1 MKTRVDAA
9 VIGGGVVGVSVLYHL
24 AKMGMPNCMLIER
37 DQLTA
42 GSTWHAAGVIHTVNS
57 DPNIAALQAY
67 TLALYDEI
75 EELSGVSCGMHRPG
89 GIYLAS
95 TPERLDYL
103 RLERAKA
110 RYMGMDADFISM
122 DEVKRLNPLIETSEY
137 LGALYEPADGH
148 VDPSGVTNAYAQSA
162 IHHGAEIVRN
172 NPVRDLVQRP
182 DGSWDVVTD
191 KGTIQAEVVINCGGL
206 WARELGRMVGVE
218 HPLLP
223 MEHQFVITEELAEI
237 ADFDGEI
244 AVTID
249 YEGNAYT
256 RQEGNSLL
264 IGTYEKAGKPWSPD
278 TTPADFGMRL
288 LTPDLER
295 FVDRMEVA
303 YRRMPALET
312 AGIRDVI
319 NGPFTFAPDGNP
331 LIGPV
336 PGIPNYWV
344 ACAVMAGF
352 CQAGGVGLRLAEWLI
367 EGEPGADVYAMDVG
381 RFGNF
386 ASKEY
391 TYLKSQ
397 ENYRRRFMITYPN
410 EELPAA
416 RNWRTTP
423 SYDALDAA
431 GAVWGASFGLEH
443 ALWFSPDGPG
453 RVETPTF
460 RRSDAFDHVA
470 TECRAVRE
478 GVGLLE
484 IANFGKYEVSGPGAA
499 DFLDGIVANHLPKE
513 GRLALTPILTPAG
526 RLAADLTIGRLP
538 GDRFVLFGSGS
549 MPAITMRLFLQRLH
563 ELRLAAGTDDVGVT
577 VTDRS
582 EELMGWQVSGPDAR
596 ELLSRL
602 TDEDVSNHGLRFR
615 DLREMT
621 VGGVPVTVARLSFTG
636 ELGYELYCDEEHH
649 EALRIAVMDA
659 GLGDA
664 GSGRA
669 TGRDL
674 DVTLFGGRAFL
685 SLRLEKGFGVWNLE
699 FRHDFTAAEAGMDPF
714 VKVDKAADFIGKVA
728 ARAERERGPER
739 RLVTLVID
747 ADDADAIHDEPV
759 FHGGEV
765 VGFLTSGGYAH
776 HVARSVALGYIPA
789 HLADGSAGL
798 DGFEVEILGD
808 MRPAHLQL
816 EPLYDPAGERMRG

>member
-1 MKTRVDAA
+1 MRTRVDAA

-24 AKMGMPNCMLIER
+24 AKMGMPNCTLIER

-75 EELSGVSCGMHRPG
+75 EEVSGVSCGMHRPG

-122 DEVKRLNPLIETSEY
+122 EDVKRLNPLIETSEY

-162 IHHGAEIVRN
+162 IHHGAEVVRN
-172 NPVRDLVQRP
+172 NPVHDLVQRL
-182 DGSWDVVTD
+182 DGSWDVVTE

-223 MEHQFVITEELAEI
+223 MEHQFVITEELQEI
-237 ADFDGEI
+237 ADFGQEI

-278 TTPADFGMRL
+278 TTPLDFGMRL
-288 LTPDLER
+288 LTPDLDR

-386 ASKEY
+386 ATREY

-397 ENYRRRFMITYPN
+397 ENYQRRFMITYPN

-453 RVETPTF
+453 RVETPNF

-470 TECRAVRE
+470 AECRAVRE

-499 DFLDGIVANHLPKE
+499 EFLDAIVANHLPKE

-526 RLAADLTIGRLP
+526 RLAADLTVGRLP

-549 MPAITMRLFLQRLH
+549 MPAVTMRLLLQRLH

-577 VTDRS
+577 VVDRS
-582 EELMGWQVSGPDAR
+582 EDLMGWQVSGPDAR

-602 TDEDVSNHGLRFR
+602 TDEDVSAHGLRFR

-621 VGGVPVTVARLSFTG
+621 VGGVPVTLARLSFTG

-649 EALRIAVMDA
+649 EALRAAIAAVGTSD
-659 GLGDA
+659 GGGD
-664 GSGRA
+664 
-669 TGRDL
+669 GRDL
-674 DVTLFGGRAFL
+674 DVALFGGRAFL

-699 FRHDFTAAEAGMDPF
+699 FRHDFTPGEAGMDPF
-714 VKVDKAADFIGKVA
+714 VKVDKAADFIGKEA
-728 ARAERERGPER
+728 ARAERERGPDR
-739 RLVTLVID
+739 RLVTLVVD

-765 VGFLTSGGYAH
+765 VGFVTSGGYAH
-776 HVARSVALGYIPA
+776 HVGESVALGYVPA
-789 HLADGSAGL
+789 HLADGSAGTG
-798 DGFEVEILGD
+798 GFEVEILGD
-808 MRPAHLQL
+808 LRPARLQR
-816 EPLYDPAGERMRG
+816 EPLYDPLGERMRG